1 MYERILVP
9 TDGSPAAS
17 TAAEEAFALAADQE
31 ASVHLVYVV
40 DESAS
45 QFLTTGERMS
55 SVLES
60 LTEEGEHAIAE
71 TASIGADVET
81 STEVVRGFHVNEAIV
96 EYAEANDIDLVVMGT
111 HGRRGVD
118 HIIGSTTER
127 TIARSA
133 IPVLVVPHDD

>member
-1 MYERILVP
+1 MYDPMLVP
-9 TDGSPAAS
+9 TDGSPAAAV
-17 TAAEEAFALAADQE
+17 AAEEAFALADELGAT
-31 ASVHLVYVV
+31 VHLIYVV

-60 LTEEGEHAIAE
+60 LTEEGERATAE
-71 TASIGADVET
+71 TAALGQDVET
-81 STEVVRGFHVNEAIV
+81 ITEVVRGFQVNQAIV
-96 EYAEANDIDLVVMGT
+96 QYAEANDIELVVMGT

-127 TIARSA
+127 TLAQSEV
-133 IPVLVVPHDD
+133 PVLVVPHGE

>member
-1 MYERILVP
+1 MYDRILVP
-9 TDGSPAAS
+9 TDGSPAAAA
-17 TAAEEAFALAADQE
+17 AAEEAFALADE
-31 ASVHLVYVV
+31 LEGTVHLVYVV

-55 SVLES
+55 NVLQS
-60 LTEEGEHAIAE
+60 LTEEGERATAE
-71 TASIGADVET
+71 TAAIGPDVET
-81 STEVVRGFHVNEAIV
+81 TTAVVRGFHVNESIV

-127 TIARSA
+127 TLARSA
-133 IPVLVVPHDD
+133 VPVLVVPHED

>member
-9 TDGSPAAS
+9 TDGSPAAAA
-17 TAAEEAFALAADQE
+17 AAEEAFALADE
-31 ASVHLVYVV
+31 LGGSVHLVYVV

-60 LTEEGEHAIAE
+60 LTEEGERATAE
-71 TASIGADVET
+71 TAAIGPDVQNT
-81 STEVVRGFHVNEAIV
+81 TAVVRGFHVNEAIV

-127 TIARSA
+127 TLARSA
-133 IPVLVVPHDD
+133 VPVLVVPHED